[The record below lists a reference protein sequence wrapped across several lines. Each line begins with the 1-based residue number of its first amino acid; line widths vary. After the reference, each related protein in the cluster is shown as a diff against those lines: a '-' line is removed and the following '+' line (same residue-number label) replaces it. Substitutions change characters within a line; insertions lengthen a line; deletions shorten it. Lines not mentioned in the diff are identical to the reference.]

1 MHADA
6 VNDVDGMLLGAVLVV
21 AVAGV
26 VGVKGRAERR
36 WREREREVGLC
47 SKGGLSFYRR
57 RLKRRRELPVLSH
70 RPVRQARL

>member
-36 WREREREVGLC
+36 WRERER
-47 SKGGLSFYRR
+47 GG
-57 RLKRRRELPVLSH
+57 V
-70 RPVRQARL
+70 V